1 MQDYMKEIAD
11 KIAEQRKLKGWTQ
24 KELADKL
31 NVSDKTVSKWECA
44 RSVPDIFYLKS
55 LSQLFEKDIDYF
67 VGDDEAA
74 AVSRERERQ
83 KIAFES
89 RVWLG
94 AGLILSLVSL
104 LICATARLFM
114 PATIP
119 CHYDAHGNITRW
131 GSSAEIVTLG
141 LTFSLVTA
149 VAFVIMYAVSRR
161 FADGE
166 YTRATLHGSGI
177 TFAVMSILF
186 IVLTVNFVVKANSL
200 SLQAGYLP
208 SQDSKFAP
216 LFAVALNGVYALVS
230 ALCIFVKRNPLLGV
244 RLAFT
249 MKSDRIWNFVNFW
262 FGAVMYA
269 MSFVCIAIAGYVSVS
284 LGISIVLAFLPLA
297 VGISVVAVCCS
308 YACKKGIE

>member
-31 NVSDKTVSKWECA
+31 SVSDKTVSKWECA

-67 VGDDEAA
+67 VGDDD
-74 AVSRERERQ
+74 AVALSRERERQ
-83 KIAFES
+83 KIAFEC

-94 AGLILSLVSL
+94 AGLLLSLVSL
-104 LICATARLFM
+104 LICTIARLFM
-114 PATIP
+114 PETIP

-166 YTRATLHGSGI
+166 FTRATLHGSGI
-177 TFAVMSILF
+177 TFAAMSILF

-200 SLQAGYLP
+200 GLQAGYLP
-208 SQDSKFAP
+208 SQQSKFAP
-216 LFAVALNGVYALVS
+216 LFAIVLNAVYAFVS

-262 FGAVMYA
+262 FGVVAYA
-269 MSFVCIAIAGYVSVS
+269 TSFICIALAGYIRVSFAVS
-284 LGISIVLAFLPLA
+284 MVVAFLPLVIDIAA
-297 VGISVVAVCCS
+297 VVFCCI
-308 YACKKGIE
+308 YASRKGME